1 MNSYTIIGHENIKNK
16 IKNSIVKGKFSH
28 ASIIVGEDGIGKS
41 IIAKEIAMII
51 LEKSQRRSY
60 ADLIE
65 FKPINKKSIG
75 IDDIRNLIEEI
86 NKKPIEGNKKV
97 IIIYKS
103 ELITEIAQNA
113 FLKTIEEPPKGVYI
127 ILLCENMEHMLDT
140 IKSRCEIFK
149 LNRLKPY
156 DIENFIKYKYKD
168 IKKDNIN
175 SAIAFS
181 DGIPGKAERFIE
193 DESLKYI
200 RDMSLGILK
209 DSKDLS
215 NYNYLM
221 KYENFLI
228 NYKETWEEILTC
240 ILSYLR
246 DSLLLKETGDE
257 ELLLNVDKKES
268 IKDIS
273 EKYSYINLDKIVS
286 IINDTRD
293 KLNRNINSTL
303 VFDAMLIKMQEV

>member
-1 MNSYTIIGHENIKNK
+1 LNSYTIIGHENIKNK

-221 KYENFLI
+221 KYENFLM

>member
-51 LEKSQRRSY
+51 LEKSQQRSY

-140 IKSRCEIFK
+140 IKSRCKIFK

-221 KYENFLI
+221 KYENFLM

>member
-1 MNSYTIIGHENIKNK
+1 MNSYTIIGHENIKNR

-28 ASIIVGEDGIGKS
+28 ASIIVGDDGIGKS
-41 IIAKEIAMII
+41 ILAKEAAIII
-51 LEKSQRRSY
+51 LEKQQQISC
-60 ADLIE
+60 ADIIE
-65 FKPINKKSIG
+65 FKPTNKKSIG

-86 NKKPIEGNKKV
+86 NKKPIEGSKKV
-97 IIIYKS
+97 IIIYKA
-103 ELITEIAQNA
+103 EVITEIAQNA
-113 FLKTIEEPPKGVYI
+113 FLKTIEEPPNGVYI
-127 ILLCENMEHMLDT
+127 ILLCESMEQMLDT

-156 DIENFIKYKYKD
+156 DIEKFIKHKYNE
-168 IKKDNIN
+168 IKKENIN
-175 SAIAFS
+175 SAVAFS

-200 RDMSLGILK
+200 RDMSLGIVK
-209 DSKDLS
+209 DSKQLS
-215 NYNYLM
+215 NYDYLT
-221 KYENFLI
+221 KYEKFLI
-228 NYKETWEEILTC
+228 DYKETWEEVLTC

-246 DSLLLKETGDE
+246 DSLLFKETGDE
-257 ELLLNVDKKES
+257 ELLLNIDKKEY

-273 EKYSYINLDKIVS
+273 EKYSYINLDKMVS

-293 KLNRNINSTL
+293 KLSKNINSTL

>member
-221 KYENFLI
+221 KYENFLM

>member
-1 MNSYTIIGHENIKNK
+1 MNSYTIIGHENIKNR

-103 ELITEIAQNA
+103 ELITEVAQNA

-156 DIENFIKYKYKD
+156 DIENFIKYKYED

-200 RDMSLGILK
+200 RDMSLGMLK

-221 KYENFLI
+221 KYENFLM
-228 NYKETWEEILTC
+228 NYKETWEEILTY

-246 DSLLLKETGDE
+246 DSLLFKETGDE
-257 ELLLNVDKKES
+257 ELLLNVDKKEF

-273 EKYSYINLDKIVS
+273 EKYSYINLDKMVS

>member
-1 MNSYTIIGHENIKNK
+1 MNSHTIIGHENIKNR
-16 IKNSIVKGKFSH
+16 IKNSIAKGKFSH
-28 ASIIVGEDGIGKS
+28 ASIIVGENGIGKS

-60 ADLIE
+60 VDLIE

-103 ELITEIAQNA
+103 QLITEVAQNA

-127 ILLCENMEHMLDT
+127 ILLCENMEYMLDT

-221 KYENFLI
+221 KYENFLM

-246 DSLLLKETGDE
+246 DSLLFKETGDE
-257 ELLLNVDKKES
+257 ELLLNVDKKEF

-273 EKYSYINLDKIVS
+273 EKYSYINLDKMVS

>member
-1 MNSYTIIGHENIKNK
+1 MNSYTIIGHENIKSR
-16 IKNSIVKGKFSH
+16 IKNSIAKDKFPH

-41 IIAKEIAMII
+41 KIAKKIAIGL
-51 LEKSQRRSY
+51 LEESQRVSC
-60 ADLIE
+60 ADIIE
-65 FKPINKKSIG
+65 FKHINKKSIG

-86 NKKPIEGNKKV
+86 NKKPIEGSKKV
-97 IIIYKS
+97 IIMYKS
-103 ELITEIAQNA
+103 ELITEVAQNA
-113 FLKTIEEPPKGVYI
+113 FLKTIEEPPKGVHI
-127 ILLCENMEHMLDT
+127 LLLCENMEQMLDT
-140 IKSRCEIFK
+140 IKSRCEVFK
-149 LNRLKPY
+149 LNRLKPC

-168 IKKDNIN
+168 IKKENID
-175 SAIAFS
+175 SAVAFS

-209 DSKDLS
+209 DSKNLS
-215 NYNYLM
+215 NYDYLM
-221 KYENFLI
+221 KYEPFLT
-228 NYKETWEEILTC
+228 NYKENWEEVLTC

-246 DSLLLKETGDE
+246 DSLLFKETGDE
-257 ELLLNVDKKES
+257 ELLLNVDKKEY

-273 EKYSYINLDKIVS
+273 EKYSHINLNKMVS

-293 KLNRNINSTL
+293 KLNKNINSTL